1 MTKYQP
7 RTQNMSDTR
16 NAEKDGPITLH
27 YPMLSR
33 SNYAAWAIKMRVFMQ
48 AQGVWD
54 AVEPRTSNTVVET
67 KKDKMAMAAIYQG
80 IPEDLLLS
88 LAEKQTAKEAWE
100 ALKTMFMGADRV
112 KTARVQT
119 LKAEFEILSMKDTE
133 TIDEFTVKVNNV
145 VSNIRALGDKIE
157 EDYVV
162 KKLLRAVPSKFVQI
176 ASTIEQFADLEK
188 MTVEEVIGRL
198 KAHEERI
205 RGHSENTEKNTET
218 ADGKLL
224 LTRQEWVDKEK
235 KKRNE
240 SQKLPQRDN
249 RSNGNFR
256 GRGRGRGRGGTWS
269 SRGGRRGGSFHQNR
283 EGGRGSESNTERG
296 RIQCYNCQDFGHY
309 AAQCR
314 NPRRERNQEANLNQV
329 MNNDDEPAL
338 LLSAFNT
345 NEVIEEVFLNEKRVT
360 PKLRSNGEK
369 SSKSKV

>member
-1 MTKYQP
+1 MTEYQP
-7 RTQNMSDTR
+7 RTQNMSDR

-33 SNYAAWAIKMRVFMQ
+33 SNYTAWAIKMRVFMQ

-88 LAEKQTAKEAWE
+88 LAEKQMAKEVWE

-145 VSNIRALGDKIE
+145 VSNIHALGDKIE

-188 MTVEEVIGRL
+188 MTVEEVVGRL

-205 RGHSENTEKNTET
+205 RGHSENTET

-224 LTRQEWVDKEK
+224 LTHQEWVDKEK
-235 KKRNE
+235 KKINE
-240 SQKLPQRDN
+240 NKKPPQRDN

-256 GRGRGRGRGGTWS
+256 GRGRGRGRGGT
-269 SRGGRRGGSFHQNR
+269 
-283 EGGRGSESNTERG
+283 
-296 RIQCYNCQDFGHY
+296 
-309 AAQCR
+309 
-314 NPRRERNQEANLNQV
+314 
-329 MNNDDEPAL
+329 
-338 LLSAFNT
+338 
-345 NEVIEEVFLNEKRVT
+345 
-360 PKLRSNGEK
+360 
-369 SSKSKV
+369 